1 MHNFRPTIG
10 KLLNTVSRRFIWP
23 SFVISAH
30 TALLRNCLFVW
41 NELNL
46 LQEVLFVGTLCLW
59 NRLSPFRPVRV
70 NIQHLLRHPCCVMKG
85 KYFCNRFE
93 CNEQYIKENLQ
104 LLFQC
109 YSECHSLKVSTM
121 SPRILWKLVSMS
133 VLLASRNVTPGSWS
147 TWSRARR
154 YSGQATPLEQTCK
167 RWLIMF
173 FCLARLL
180 SHF

>member
-1 MHNFRPTIG
+1 MDEVIQYRKVTNFNLIINISNMLLWTSTWLQDQKAGGGRLIYKGIKLNNRTMHNFRPTIG

-93 CNEQYIKENLQ
+93 CNEQ
-104 LLFQC
+104 
-109 YSECHSLKVSTM
+109 
-121 SPRILWKLVSMS
+121 
-133 VLLASRNVTPGSWS
+133 
-147 TWSRARR
+147 
-154 YSGQATPLEQTCK
+154 
-167 RWLIMF
+167 
-173 FCLARLL
+173 
-180 SHF
+180 